1 MAIPSRILVQVFLVV
16 LATLELSAAGAK
28 AQEATNPASGQSRQ
42 DWKDWFIAGP
52 SGEVIG
58 PSGNVIGIVQPSL
71 PPDAGLSVPYGPGPA
86 GGSCGPYDVNPADEG
101 GISSDFDFE
110 GRGLGGVRSLSIFGG
125 VHGFR
130 TPADVS
136 HSGNFGLHEGLNYGG
151 PLGDP
156 WEYFGVQVGADDA
169 QSNFTGDQ
177 AGGAPRGSETRS
189 S

>member
-1 MAIPSRILVQVFLVV
+1 MFVSLVLVA
-16 LATLELSAAGAK
+16 LATFELSAARVG
-28 AQEATNPASGQSRQ
+28 AQEAADPTSGQSRQ
-42 DWKDWFIAGP
+42 DWQNRSIAGP

-58 PSGNVIGIVQPSL
+58 PGGDIIGMVQPPLL
-71 PPDAGLSVPYGPGPA
+71 PDVARSIPYDPGAA
-86 GGSCGPYDVNPADEG
+86 GGCCGPCEVNPADEG

-110 GRGLGGVRSLSIFGG
+110 GRGLGGVRGLSIFGG
-125 VHGFR
+125 VQGFR

-136 HSGNFGLHEGLNYGG
+136 HSGNFGFHEGLNYGG

-156 WEYFGVQVGADDA
+156 WEYLGFQVGADDA

-177 AGGAPRGSETRS
+177 APALPPGSETRS